1 MKRRL
6 KLFIIALCTVLLFT
20 ACGQQSSYGFSV
32 TFLDVGQGDSALI
45 SCDGQYMLID
55 GGPASA
61 GDTVYDYLR
70 DNGID
75 HLNILAIS
83 HIHDDHIGGIE
94 RALSYAST
102 EDIVLCNT
110 DKYSLSASDESDN
123 DGETFA
129 KVEQQLFVNDA
140 KIVVPNK
147 GAKYKLGSA
156 EVEVVDVGDDL
167 SKNESLVLLVTY
179 GQTTFLFTGD
189 IEHNMEERICED
201 KNDNFPVTL
210 LKVSHHGSDT
220 STSIRFL
227 RMLEPKYAVI
237 SVGSNNRYN
246 HPSEQTLSRLD
257 QADVKVYRT
266 DKDGNIT
273 VRSNGTDLDI
283 QTSK

>member
-1 MKRRL
+1 MKSGNKSIR
-6 KLFIIALCTVLLFT
+6 I
-20 ACGQQSSYGFSV
+20 
-32 TFLDVGQGDSALI
+32 
-45 SCDGQYMLID
+45 
-55 GGPASA
+55 
-61 GDTVYDYLR
+61 
-70 DNGID
+70 NGK
-75 HLNILAIS
+75 S
-83 HIHDDHIGGIE
+83 
-94 RALSYAST
+94 
-102 EDIVLCNT
+102 
-110 DKYSLSASDESDN
+110 
-123 DGETFA
+123 
-129 KVEQQLFVNDA
+129 
-140 KIVVPNK
+140 
-147 GAKYKLGSA
+147 
-156 EVEVVDVGDDL
+156 VEVTDEVYKIYTKYDRKMRYFEKDL
-167 SKNESLVLLVTY
+167 
-179 GQTTFLFTGD
+179 TGD

-227 RMLEPKYAVI
+227 RMLEPRYAVI

>member
-1 MKRRL
+1 M
-6 KLFIIALCTVLLFT
+6 
-20 ACGQQSSYGFSV
+20 
-32 TFLDVGQGDSALI
+32 I

-129 KVEQQLFVNDA
+129 KVEQQLSVNDA

>member
-1 MKRRL
+1 
-6 KLFIIALCTVLLFT
+6 
-20 ACGQQSSYGFSV
+20 
-32 TFLDVGQGDSALI
+32 
-45 SCDGQYMLID
+45 
-55 GGPASA
+55 
-61 GDTVYDYLR
+61 
-70 DNGID
+70 
-75 HLNILAIS
+75 
-83 HIHDDHIGGIE
+83 
-94 RALSYAST
+94 
-102 EDIVLCNT
+102 
-110 DKYSLSASDESDN
+110 
-123 DGETFA
+123 
-129 KVEQQLFVNDA
+129 
-140 KIVVPNK
+140 
-147 GAKYKLGSA
+147 
-156 EVEVVDVGDDL
+156 
-167 SKNESLVLLVTY
+167 
-179 GQTTFLFTGD
+179 
-189 IEHNMEERICED
+189 MEERICED